1 MLTRNEALEVLR
13 SEEGTEDSAK
23 SWSCRFGPVDLRFPN
38 FAWRRAAIR
47 AHDLH
52 HLMTGYPQTM
62 RGEFQ
67 MAAWEL
73 GAGRYPYWGAT
84 LFCSPLLLAG
94 LLWSPS
100 RMLKAYRAGRG
111 CCSLYPELPSRFRE
125 KD

>member
-1 MLTRNEALEVLR
+1 MLSREDALEVLNTVQG
-13 SEEGTEDSAK
+13 SEDSA
-23 SWSCRFGPVDLRFPN
+23 RFWTCPVGPFTLRFPN

-52 HLMTGYPQTM
+52 HLMAGYPQTM

-73 GAGRYPYWGAT
+73 GAGRYPHWGAT
-84 LFCSPLLLAG
+84 LFCSPLLVAG

-100 RMLKAYRAGRG
+100 RMLKAYRAGRRSH
-111 CCSLYPELPSRFRE
+111 SLYSELSAIQAE
-125 KD
+125 K